1 MHDPF
6 LLNALLVVTAVIAVW
21 APFRW
26 KQSTKAQ
33 QFLIIYVIEIF
44 IIEFVEVLL
53 TYFHRHNLWLISI
66 STLVEFI
73 LIVIIFYY
81 LKINE
86 SEKSFLLFTGVSFII
101 FWLISKFTFE
111 PLSTFN
117 SYTSVVARL
126 FQISISVS
134 VFFDILKD
142 PNVRLKND
150 PRIWIASGIMI
161 YSTGSLILCI
171 LFLEIAKLPLEV
183 FKTIWQI
190 NLFLNIVSE
199 FLYARGIW
207 CRVTH

>member
-53 TYFHRHNLWLISI
+53 TYFHRHNLWLI
-66 STLVEFI
+66 
-73 LIVIIFYY
+73 IFYY

-86 SEKSFLLFTGVSFII
+86 REKSFLLFTGVSFII

>member
-86 SEKSFLLFTGVSFII
+86 RE
-101 FWLISKFTFE
+101 
-111 PLSTFN
+111 
-117 SYTSVVARL
+117 
-126 FQISISVS
+126 
-134 VFFDILKD
+134 
-142 PNVRLKND
+142 
-150 PRIWIASGIMI
+150 
-161 YSTGSLILCI
+161 
-171 LFLEIAKLPLEV
+171 
-183 FKTIWQI
+183 
-190 NLFLNIVSE
+190 
-199 FLYARGIW
+199 
-207 CRVTH
+207 

>member
-86 SEKSFLLFTGVSFII
+86 REKSFLLFTGVSFII

>member
-86 SEKSFLLFTGVSFII
+86 REKSFLLFTGVSFII

-117 SYTSVVARL
+117 SYTSVVA
-126 FQISISVS
+126 
-134 VFFDILKD
+134 
-142 PNVRLKND
+142 
-150 PRIWIASGIMI
+150 
-161 YSTGSLILCI
+161 
-171 LFLEIAKLPLEV
+171 
-183 FKTIWQI
+183 
-190 NLFLNIVSE
+190 
-199 FLYARGIW
+199 
-207 CRVTH
+207 